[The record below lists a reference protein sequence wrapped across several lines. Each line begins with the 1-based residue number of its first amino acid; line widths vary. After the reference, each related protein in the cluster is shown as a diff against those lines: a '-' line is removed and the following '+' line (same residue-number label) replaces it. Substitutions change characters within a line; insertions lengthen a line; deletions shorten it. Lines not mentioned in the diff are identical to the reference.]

1 MKRLVL
7 LVCFLLFVSVF
18 AQETYNIYLNDGK
31 IVKSDTKP
39 DIKGDKV
46 YFERFGMLLYLDVN
60 LVDIKTTE
68 SGGAITP
75 AQGKE
80 IKKKKV
86 IKISE
91 EELEKIRQRSRLANE
106 DELQNEI
113 EPEGST
119 ESMQGGGQSSSQGG
133 GMRDLQNRLSQ
144 LMNQRSALQ
153 SNITN
158 LMQEL
163 SSKNDQYGF
172 ATMAADKE
180 RLQKEIDDV
189 QRRLNEARSNLSAV
203 DNQITA
209 TQQEIASTPIVLET
223 PPPPPPSRTA
233 ETNSNQASE
242 SQETNAQ

>member
-1 MKRLVL
+1 MKRLIL
-7 LVCFLLFVSVF
+7 LVCCLLVVSVF
-18 AQETYNIYLNDGK
+18 AEETYNIYLNDGK

-39 DIKGDKV
+39 DFKGDKV

-60 LVDIKTTE
+60 LVDIKATE

-91 EELEKIRQRSRLANE
+91 EELEKISQRSRLANE
-106 DELQNEI
+106 EELPNAI
-113 EPEGST
+113 ESEGSS
-119 ESMQGGGQSSSQGG
+119 ESMQKGGQSSNQGG
-133 GMRDLQNRLSQ
+133 GMRDLQNKLSD

-153 SNITN
+153 SNVTN

-189 QRRLNEARSNLSAV
+189 QQRLNEARSNLSAV

-223 PPPPPPSRTA
+223 PPPPPPSQPA
-233 ETNSNQASE
+233 ETNSNQSSE

>member
-1 MKRLVL
+1 MKRLIL
-7 LVCFLLFVSVF
+7 LVCCLLVVSVF
-18 AQETYNIYLNDGK
+18 AEETYNIYLNDGK

-39 DIKGDKV
+39 DFKGDKV

-113 EPEGST
+113 EPEGSP

-153 SNITN
+153 SNVTN